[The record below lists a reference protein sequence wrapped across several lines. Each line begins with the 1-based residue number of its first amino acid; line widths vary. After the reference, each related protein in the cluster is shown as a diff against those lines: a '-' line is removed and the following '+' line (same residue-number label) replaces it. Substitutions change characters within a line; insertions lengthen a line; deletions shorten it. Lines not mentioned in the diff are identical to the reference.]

1 MQRLSIISFFLL
13 PFYIPKEVFRM
24 PVFKYEALDAQGVAI
39 KDEIEALSQ
48 KEAVSKIRN
57 MGYFPTK
64 VHARGEAKK
73 PTAKAAIRP
82 TKRRGAGG
90 KVKVKYIT
98 QFARQL
104 STLQDAG
111 LPILRSLRILQEQQK
126 SGTFK
131 RVIGY
136 VGDDIEGGSTLSEA
150 MGRFPRAFD
159 RLFVNMVAA
168 GETGGVLDLILARV
182 ADFMEKAQKLK
193 ARVKSA
199 MVYPIV
205 VLTAAFTILLLLMW
219 KVIPQFEIVLKE
231 MTEGAQLPAITR
243 GVLAV
248 ANWVGKQ
255 YGWAILL
262 AVPVAI
268 IFLLRL
274 VRQFQFGR
282 FVLDTIKLKI
292 PVLGQLSSK
301 VAVTRWTRTLGT
313 LISAGV
319 PILDAINVTRE
330 TSGNEVFANMLGNVH
345 NSIRQGDTFAGPLRQ
360 SKTVDL
366 IVSNMVAVGEETGD
380 LDKMLLKVADNYDE
394 QVDVLVSS
402 LMSLLEPIMIICL
415 GLIVLTIVL
424 SIFLPMITIITKL
437 NV

>member
-1 MQRLSIISFFLL
+1 
-13 PFYIPKEVFRM
+13 M
-24 PVFKYEALDAQGVAI
+24 PIFKYEALDSQGVAI
-39 KDEIEALSQ
+39 KNEIEALSQ

-57 MGYFPTK
+57 LGYFPTK
-64 VHARGEAKK
+64 VRARGVERKPASKAVAKQK
-73 PTAKAAIRP
+73 R
-82 TKRRGAGG
+82 RRGAGG
-90 KVKVKYIT
+90 GVKVKYIA

-111 LPILRSLRILQEQQK
+111 LPILRSLRILQDQQK

-131 RVIGY
+131 KVIGY

-150 MGRFPRAFD
+150 MGRSPKAFD

-168 GETGGVLDLILARV
+168 GETGGVLDLILSRV

-193 ARVKSA
+193 SRVKSA
-199 MVYPIV
+199 MVYPLV
-205 VLTAAFTILLLLMW
+205 VLTAAFSILLLLMW
-219 KVIPQFEIVLKE
+219 KVIPQFETVLVE
-231 MTEGAQLPAITR
+231 MAEGAELPKITKVVL
-243 GVLAV
+243 GVAHFI
-248 ANWVGKQ
+248 AKQ
-255 YGWAILL
+255 YGWVILL
-262 AVPVAI
+262 AAPIII
-268 IFLLRL
+268 IFVLRL
-274 VRQFQFGR
+274 IKQFRFGR
-282 FVLDTIKLKI
+282 FILDTIKLKL
-292 PVLGQLSSK
+292 PVIGQLSSK
-301 VAVTRWTRTLGT
+301 VSVTRWTRTLGT

-330 TSGNEVFANMLGNVH
+330 TAGNEVFANMLGNVH

-394 QVDVLVSS
+394 QVDVLVAS
-402 LMSLLEPIMIICL
+402 LMSLLEPIMILVL
-415 GLIVLTIVL
+415 GLIVMTIVM